1 MSGVIG
7 VGPDETSGI
16 VGKFPSGHVLQQ
28 TQTVKQDSF
37 SIANSESEQLI
48 TGFNVAITPIAAH
61 SKVHLSYKFET
72 SCAADATARAYME
85 RDIAGAGFSELAGIE
100 GDQPGTPL
108 PSLCFGGGTQDAW
121 MLHEHAG
128 TYLDTPTYT
137 VGGEITYRIGLQ
149 TENGGHAL
157 HVGRTSRD
165 TTLYHPRT
173 ASILIL
179 QEISA

>member
-28 TQTVKQDSF
+28 TQTVIQSAF
-37 SIANSESEQLI
+37 TIANTESEQLI
-48 TGFNVAITPIAAH
+48 TGFNVAITPISAH

-85 RDIAGAGFSELAGIE
+85 RDIAGAGYSELAGIQ
-100 GDQPGTPL
+100 GTGATPL
-108 PSLCFGGGTQDAW
+108 SSLCFGGGTQDSW

-128 TYLDTPTYT
+128 SFLDTPTYT

-149 TENGGHAL
+149 TENGGNAL
-157 HVGRTSRD
+157 HVGQTHRD